1 MANDMVELR
10 REMTR
15 EVRSHTRTSAWRV
28 SMHAKLDGTEKQL
41 KKREA
46 RV

>member
-1 MANDMVELR
+1 MANDMVELER
-10 REMTR
+10 KMLH
-15 EVRSHTRTSAWRV
+15 EVRSRTRTSTWRV